1 MDYDLIVLGG
11 GAGGMG
17 AARAGARKHKR
28 TLLIQ
33 DGEIGGDC
41 TFTGCVPSKAFIAA
55 AAKGRTFA
63 EAMASAHRA
72 IKTIAATEDAEVF
85 RAEGIDV
92 RAGRARFVSQ
102 NEVALDGSRIAA
114 ERFVIAT
121 GARPAVP
128 AIDGLKA
135 LDHLTSD
142 DVWTLSDRP
151 DSLVVLG
158 GGAIGCELTQ
168 AFSRLGTRVTIL
180 EAADRL
186 LSKEEPEAS
195 AAIEAVFRRE
205 GIDVRTGS
213 PVTKVEETGPGGA
226 ARVHVEGGSSVEGD
240 RVLVAIGRAPVTDGL
255 EPEAAGVDL
264 DGRGF
269 IRTDDYLRTTAAN
282 IWSVGDVAGK
292 LQFTHAADEMAR
304 IAVGNAFNRFRQ
316 RRFRSER
323 MPWVTFTSPEVG
335 RVGLTEAEAFE
346 SVGGAGAKRVTSVGG
361 AGAKGARIL
370 FLPMTEVDRAVAADE
385 TDGFVKIVVGPRWV
399 AGNLAGGRVL
409 GATVVCS
416 TGGEL
421 IHELALAIRSGMFP
435 ARIALTTHAYPT
447 WSMAVQKAMG
457 QLFYEIE
464 GRRAEP
470 ARRGGPLRS

>member
-1 MDYDLIVLGG
+1 MDYDLIVIGG

-41 TFTGCVPSKAFIAA
+41 TFTGCVPSKALIAA

-72 IKTIAATEDAEVF
+72 IDTIAATEDADVF
-85 RAEGIDV
+85 RAEGIDI
-92 RAGRARFVSQ
+92 RQGRARFVSQ
-102 NEVALDGSRIAA
+102 NEVAVDGTRIAA
-114 ERFVIAT
+114 DRFVIAT

-128 AIDGLKA
+128 GIDGLKA

-142 DVWTLSDRP
+142 DVWTLKDRP

-158 GGAIGCELTQ
+158 GGAIGCELAQ

-195 AAIEAVFRRE
+195 ATIEAVFRRE

-226 ARVHVEGGSSVEGD
+226 ARVHIEGGSSVEAD

-264 DGRGF
+264 DDRGF
-269 IRTDDYLRTTAAN
+269 VRTDDYMRTTAAN

-304 IAVGNAFNRFRQ
+304 IAVGNAFSRFRQ
-316 RRFRSER
+316 RRFHSER
-323 MPWVTFTSPEVG
+323 TPWVTFTSPEIG
-335 RVGLTEAEAFE
+335 RVGLSEEEAFA
-346 SVGGAGAKRVTSVGG
+346 SVGGE
-361 AGAKGARIL
+361 GAKGGEPAKIL

-385 TDGFVKIVVGPRWV
+385 TDGFVKIVVGPRWL
-399 AGNLAGGRVL
+399 AGNLAGGRIL
-409 GATVVCS
+409 GATVMCS
-416 TGGEL
+416 AGGEL
-421 IHELALAIRSGMFP
+421 IHEFALAIRSGMFP

-447 WSMAVQKAMG
+447 WSMAVQKTIG

-464 GRRAEP
+464 GRQAEP
-470 ARRGGPLRS
+470 ARSGGPLRS